1 MTDAWHPLRLTRAG
15 ADSGFSHVLT
25 IGTVTLHIRHWTR
38 TEDGA
43 TAEAQSDAE
52 MDEIERQL
60 AEAVRG

>member
-1 MTDAWHPLRLTRAG
+1 MTDTWHPLRLRRIPPE
-15 ADSGFSHVLT
+15 SGLTHILT
-25 IGTVTLHIRHWTR
+25 IGSITLHIRNWTR

-52 MDEIERQL
+52 MDDIERQL